1 MSDNT
6 IITIKRREQLCLIT
20 SGAISTLAP
29 VTMIAFGAGGVDT
42 EGNPIPPEIDADSL
56 NSELGRYPLDG
67 IIYPLDPG
75 RRTTARYTATVPAG
89 DLVGA
94 SISEAA
100 LVDANGELC
109 AIKTMFVKRK
119 DGGVTFTFTFDDEF

>member
-1 MSDNT
+1 MVENT
-6 IITIKRREQLCLIT
+6 IITTKRREQLCLIT
-20 SGAISTLAP
+20 SGAISSLAP
-29 VTMIAFGAGGVDT
+29 VAMIAFGDGGVDD
-42 EGNPIPPEIDADSL
+42 EGNPIPPTSDADSL
-56 NSELGRYPLDG
+56 NNEIGRYSLDSTT
-67 IIYPLDPG
+67 YPLDPAP
-75 RRTTARYTATVPAG
+75 RTTARYIATIPAN

-100 LVDANGELC
+100 LVDADGDLC